1 MPAAA
6 ERPAPI
12 GAGEPAPFEVVNPTG
27 TARLLLTC
35 EHASNRVPA
44 AIPLGIASADLAS
57 HIGYDIGA
65 AAVTRRLS
73 ALLDAPAILSGYSR
87 LVIDCNRPAGSAES
101 IPAAVAG
108 IAIPANAHVSPADRI
123 AREASFLR
131 PFHDEISAMLARRDP
146 DARHLLLSIHSF
158 TPRLDGAL
166 RPWDVGVLQR
176 RSPAIGTAMVDGF
189 ARAGMI
195 SIANQPYQIDD
206 ETDLTIP
213 LHGEQAGREAIL
225 IEIRQ
230 DRLRTIAEADHW
242 AGRIAAVLEAIAP
255 DIKGTCP

>member
-1 MPAAA
+1 MDRNSCDPPAVEIVNIDGA
-6 ERPAPI
+6 API
-12 GAGEPAPFEVVNPTG
+12 
-27 TARLLLTC
+27 LLTC
-35 EHASNRVPA
+35 EHASNRVPIT
-44 AIPLGIASADLAS
+44 IPLGVSSTDLAS

-101 IPAAVAG
+101 IPATVAG
-108 IAIPANAHVSPADRI
+108 IFIPANARLSPADRRE
-123 AREASFLR
+123 REARFLR
-131 PFHDEISAMLARRDP
+131 PFHDEVSAMLARRDP
-146 DARHLLLSIHSF
+146 DSRHLLLSIHSF

-176 RSPAIGTAMVDGF
+176 RSPAIGAAMVEGF
-189 ARAGMI
+189 ARVGMKAV
-195 SIANQPYQIDD
+195 ANRPYQIDD

-213 LHGEQAGREAIL
+213 LHGEQAGRDAIL

-230 DRLRTIAEADHW
+230 DGLRTIAEADRW
-242 AGRIAAVLEAIAP
+242 AERIAAVLSAMEP
-255 DIKGTCP
+255 DVEGRTRD